1 MKKILSIF
9 ILTSALLL
17 SGCASENVE
26 TEEPKVAEET
36 VSSQEEAEAQEVV
49 APKSEI
55 EEYDEQEALE
65 YKAKVQAVYD
75 NLDAHIGETVT
86 LKGIVRITEDYKDNE
101 FMVTRFLV
109 DCCIDDSSPLGFF
122 TRLETGDMPKVDE
135 WVEVTGKIV
144 AEDVTDKATGT
155 TIKRP
160 VLIAEKVEI
169 VKPLP
174 SQYIYNN

>member
-1 MKKILSIF
+1 MKKILSIL
-9 ILTSALLL
+9 ILASALVL
-17 SGCASENVE
+17 SGCASENLE
-26 TEEPKVAEET
+26 TEEPKVVEET
-36 VSSQEEAEAQEVV
+36 VSSQEEVEA
-49 APKSEI
+49 K
-55 EEYDEQEALE
+55 EALE

-109 DCCIDDSSPLGFF
+109 DCCVDDASPLGFF
-122 TRLETGDMPKVDE
+122 ARWETGDIPKADE

-144 AEDVTDKATGT
+144 AEEVTDKATGT

-160 VLIAEKVEI
+160 VLIAEKVET
-169 VKPLP
+169 VKPMT